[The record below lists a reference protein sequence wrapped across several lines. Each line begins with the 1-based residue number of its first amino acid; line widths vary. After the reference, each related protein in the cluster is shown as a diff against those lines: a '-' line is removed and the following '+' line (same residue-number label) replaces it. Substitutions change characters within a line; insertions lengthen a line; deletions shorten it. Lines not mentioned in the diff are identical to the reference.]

1 MINLYSQVS
10 GPVDLAQLQLENT
23 ELLEILQ
30 SKNRK
35 VSNSHNYSKCSHEYI
50 MFSYNIYDVLLCL
63 LGIFQV
69 IEERDV
75 ISSTRRKKNRKR
87 QKLEGEETKSER
99 LKRELA

>member
-50 MFSYNIYDVLLCL
+50 I
-63 LGIFQV
+63 
-69 IEERDV
+69 
-75 ISSTRRKKNRKR
+75 
-87 QKLEGEETKSER
+87 
-99 LKRELA
+99 